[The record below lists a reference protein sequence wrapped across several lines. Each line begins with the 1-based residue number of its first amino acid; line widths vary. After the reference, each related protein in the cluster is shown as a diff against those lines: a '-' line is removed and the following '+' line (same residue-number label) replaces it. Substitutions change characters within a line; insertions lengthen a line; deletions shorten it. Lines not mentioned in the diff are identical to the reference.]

1 MQKQFKNTKEEITTF
16 NKLEELND
24 RELQELIA
32 YNLLEIKRKTL
43 SIKNNVQ
50 FFYYFFIVVLILT
63 FIFLNK

>member
-1 MQKQFKNTKEEITTF
+1 MNQQFKNTKEEINTYI
-16 NKLEELND
+16 KLEELND

-32 YNLLEIKRKTL
+32 CNLLEIKRKNI

-50 FFYYFFIVVLILT
+50 FFYYFFISILIIA